1 MIGVPDSSLSA
12 AIGYSEASGIP
23 MKWGWSRTV
32 TSAVPSSSRRGEAR
46 EGVKMK
52 LSAVRS
58 LVAGKRVALID
69 DSIVRGTTSLRI
81 VRLLKA
87 AGAKEVHVR
96 IASPKMT
103 HPCFYGVDTSTCDQL
118 IGHRCSVEEICRQI
132 EADSLAFLS
141 EGALLRA
148 GNRKEMCMACFT
160 GRYPTALYEHAAE
173 IGRKED
179 KNR

>member
-1 MIGVPDSSLSA
+1 M
-12 AIGYSEASGIP
+12 
-23 MKWGWSRTV
+23 
-32 TSAVPSSSRRGEAR
+32 
-46 EGVKMK
+46 
-52 LSAVRS
+52 
-58 LVAGKRVALID
+58 
-69 DSIVRGTTSLRI
+69 
-81 VRLLKA
+81 RLLKA

>member
-1 MIGVPDSSLSA
+1 M
-12 AIGYSEASGIP
+12 
-23 MKWGWSRTV
+23 
-32 TSAVPSSSRRGEAR
+32 R
-46 EGVKMK
+46 EKGVKMK

-160 GRYPTALYEHAAE
+160 AVIRRRSTNMPPRSAARRTRTVSGVFLARQMSNEKQKKRY
-173 IGRKED
+173 GRKL
-179 KNR
+179 